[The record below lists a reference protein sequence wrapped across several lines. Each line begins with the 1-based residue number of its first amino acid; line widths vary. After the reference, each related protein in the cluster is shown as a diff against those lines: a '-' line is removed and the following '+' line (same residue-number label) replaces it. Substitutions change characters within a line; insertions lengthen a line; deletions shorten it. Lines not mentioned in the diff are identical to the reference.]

1 MNGRNRKIDFVG
13 SVVDGVFVNNPILV
27 QVLGTCPTL
36 ATTTSALNG
45 VGMGLCAMAV
55 LMLTNLLISL
65 LRKIIPPHIRIASY
79 VVIIAAAVTALEL
92 LMKAYLPSLA
102 SALGLF
108 IPLIVVNCII
118 LARAE
123 AFASKNAPLPSLL
136 DGFSMG
142 LGYTLALLVIGSIRE
157 ILGSGTWFGIS
168 VFGPAYKPAMLF
180 IMPAGAFFTMAA
192 VMAPLR
198 FVKTKVEAKRAARSG
213 EEECDEYDEYGTD
226 DGYVENDGG
235 SDAAGEKEVGQ

>member
-1 MNGRNRKIDFVG
+1 MNTGKKKISIVG

-36 ATTTSALNG
+36 ATTTSAKNG

-65 LRKIIPPHIRIASY
+65 LRKIIPSHIRIASY
-79 VVIIAAAVTALEL
+79 VVIIASAVTALEL

-102 SALGLF
+102 KALGLF

-142 LGYTLALLVIGSIRE
+142 IGYTLALFVIGSIRE
-157 ILGSGTWFGIS
+157 ILGAGSWFGMS
-168 VFGPAYKPAMLF
+168 VFGQAYKPAMLF

-192 VMAPLR
+192 VMALLR
-198 FVKTKVEAKRAARSG
+198 FAKTKAENRKKAADRDGLKSEPAA
-213 EEECDEYDEYGTD
+213 EESA
-226 DGYVENDGG
+226 V
-235 SDAAGEKEVGQ
+235 KEEQQ

>member
-1 MNGRNRKIDFVG
+1 MNVEKKKISFVG

-36 ATTTSALNG
+36 ATTTSARNG
-45 VGMGLCAMAV
+45 VGMGFCAMAV

-65 LRKIIPPHIRIASY
+65 LRKIIPSHIRIASY

-142 LGYTLALLVIGSIRE
+142 IGYTLALFVIGSIRE
-157 ILGSGTWFGIS
+157 ILGSGTWFGMS
-168 VFGPAYKPAMLF
+168 VFGSAYKPAMLF
-180 IMPAGAFFTMAA
+180 IMPAGAFFTMAG
-192 VMAPLR
+192 VMALLR
-198 FVKTKVEAKRAARSG
+198 FAKTKVENRKVKNAAETVAADTAEANTDEADNGGAASAENTAKEA
-213 EEECDEYDEYGTD
+213 E
-226 DGYVENDGG
+226 
-235 SDAAGEKEVGQ
+235 Q

>member
-1 MNGRNRKIDFVG
+1 MNAEKKKISFVG
-13 SVVDGVFVNNPILV
+13 SIVDGVFVNNPILV

-36 ATTTSALNG
+36 ATTTSARNG
-45 VGMGLCAMAV
+45 VGMGICAMAV
-55 LMLTNLLISL
+55 LMLTNFLISL
-65 LRKIIPPHIRIASY
+65 LRKIIPSHIRIASY

-142 LGYTLALLVIGSIRE
+142 IGYTLALFVIGSIRE
-157 ILGSGTWFGIS
+157 ILGAGTWFGMS
-168 VFGPAYKPAMLF
+168 VFGSAYKPAMLF

-192 VMAPLR
+192 VMALMKFAKAKFDNRKP
-198 FVKTKVEAKRAARSG
+198 KIKKSKKAAETADGADAESGNEAKEEAR
-213 EEECDEYDEYGTD
+213 
-226 DGYVENDGG
+226 
-235 SDAAGEKEVGQ
+235 

>member
-1 MNGRNRKIDFVG
+1 MNAEKKKISFVG
-13 SVVDGVFVNNPILV
+13 SIVDGVFVNNPILV

-36 ATTTSALNG
+36 ATTTSARNG

-55 LMLTNLLISL
+55 LMLTNFLISL
-65 LRKIIPPHIRIASY
+65 LRKIIPSHIRIASY

-142 LGYTLALLVIGSIRE
+142 IGYTLALFVIGSIRE
-157 ILGSGTWFGIS
+157 ILGAGTWFGMS
-168 VFGPAYKPAMLF
+168 VFGSAYKPAMLL

-192 VMAPLR
+192 VMALMKFAKAKFDNRKP
-198 FVKTKVEAKRAARSG
+198 KIKKSKKAAGTADGADAENGNEAKEGAR
-213 EEECDEYDEYGTD
+213 
-226 DGYVENDGG
+226 
-235 SDAAGEKEVGQ
+235 